1 MDHLCGSAAYWF
13 PVVFG
18 QWEALKAHWTERG
31 EWGWD
36 VTLWAPFLQGPSEPQ
51 LLSSSLVTQQP
62 PPSMR
67 RESQPR
73 KHLEKEVT
81 SLIVFRLLNISN
93 VHWVF
98 PNLPQVSDLK
108 SKEKK
113 CLYLSLCTLS
123 SSSFFFFLVLP
134 RCSQGLNSSTRS
146 WPVPL
151 QWKCRLLTAGLPGN
165 SLYIPSIFKNLL
177 ESKSVDFS
185 KQNKKTTYKLE
196 ENICK

>member
-1 MDHLCGSAAYWF
+1 MPHVFHYALHIITLSTLLFALRLISMDHLCGSAAYWF

-18 QWEALKAHWTERG
+18 QWEALKAHRTERG

-123 SSSFFFFLVLP
+123 SSSSFFFSWSYHVARRVLIP
-134 RCSQGLNSSTRS
+134 Q
-146 WPVPL
+146 
-151 QWKCRLLTAGLPGN
+151 PGVDLCPY
-165 SLYIPSIFKNLL
+165 SG
-177 ESKSVDFS
+177 SVDS
-185 KQNKKTTYKLE
+185 
-196 ENICK
+196 